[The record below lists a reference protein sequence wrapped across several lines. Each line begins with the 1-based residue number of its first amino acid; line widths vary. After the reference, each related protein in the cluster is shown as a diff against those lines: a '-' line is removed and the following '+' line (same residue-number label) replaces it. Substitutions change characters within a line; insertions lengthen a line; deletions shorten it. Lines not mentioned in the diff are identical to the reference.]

1 MNSSYSIVHATT
13 AKQIFVSFLL
23 LPLLLISCNTADDT
37 VGENRIV
44 GKEIPPAT
52 SSHEVFSQEFTTTTK
67 GNIYCILQDK
77 KGNYWMGTNGFGV
90 YRYDGHSLIRFTDKE
105 GLSNNQV
112 HSIQED
118 SAGNLWFR
126 TGYGISIYNGK
137 SFTSYIRNK
146 TLPAKFTPARQFQNS
161 PTDIW
166 IEGEGGM
173 YRHHEGKF
181 SYFSLPYCPIET
193 KKAAIIPGSINE
205 YTVYYTYKDR
215 NGGLWFGTQTMGVC
229 HYNGKTFEWFT
240 AEGLSGPAV
249 RSIYEDRNGN
259 MWFGNNG
266 NGLLKWDGKTL
277 INITDAV
284 GLRNE
289 AFVKGHGLRDMPGT
303 LARVWAINEDSAG
316 DLWIGTIDAGVWRYN
331 GKFFTNY
338 TQKDGLTSLVI
349 NTIYKD
355 HGGRLLFGT
364 DTGVFR
370 FDGISFVRVI

>member
-1 MNSSYSIVHATT
+1 MNNAYRIVCTT
-13 AKQIFVSFLL
+13 TKEVLFCCLL
-23 LPLLLISCNTADDT
+23 LAMFLSACNTQDST
-37 VGENRIV
+37 ENESKSPE
-44 GKEIPPAT
+44 KEVVAKAPAT
-52 SSHEVFSQEFTTTTK
+52 YAPTQEFTTRIQ
-67 GNIYCILQDK
+67 GNIYSILQDK
-77 KGNYWMGTNGFGV
+77 QGNYWFCTNGFGV

-118 SAGNLWFR
+118 SGGNLWFR

-181 SYFSLPYCPIET
+181 SYFSLPYCPIDA
-193 KKAAIIPGSINE
+193 KKAAITPGSINE

-215 NGGLWFGTQTMGVC
+215 NGGLWFGTQNMGVC
-229 HYNGKTFEWFT
+229 YYNGKKFEWFT

-355 HGGRLLFGT
+355 NSGRLLFGT
-364 DTGVFR
+364 DTGIFR
-370 FDGISFVRVI
+370 FDGKSFVRFI